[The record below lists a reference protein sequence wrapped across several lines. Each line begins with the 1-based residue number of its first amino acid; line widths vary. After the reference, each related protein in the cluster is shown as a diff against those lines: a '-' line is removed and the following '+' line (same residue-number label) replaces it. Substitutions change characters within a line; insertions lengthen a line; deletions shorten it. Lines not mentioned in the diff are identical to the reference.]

1 LQPFVPLFRS
11 PHLLTILAHFW
22 PARLDERRFPVER
35 TLYRTE
41 PGVEVL
47 VETQRPAGASAGDIV
62 LVHGLEGSSR
72 AGYML
77 SLARAALEAGY
88 AAHRLNL
95 RTCGGTEALS
105 ETPYHSGMTADLAAV
120 LRRLAEEHRGPRY
133 AVGFSLGGN
142 IALKLAGEL
151 GEAARGLVAGI
162 CAIST
167 PIDLDAST
175 RRLERP
181 ANRIYELRFLKRLK
195 RRVRA
200 LARLRPERFPID
212 GLAAVRGIR
221 EFDDR
226 FTSRWFGFRGAADYY
241 RTQSASRFLDAI
253 RVPVLLIQA
262 RDDPFIPFE
271 LFEQPGLA
279 RNPSIQLVATDHGGH
294 IGFLARG
301 APRFWADAVAMEWI
315 QRSLVALSMRART

>member
-1 LQPFVPLFRS
+1 
-11 PHLLTILAHFW
+11 
-22 PARLDERRFPVER
+22 
-35 TLYRTE
+35 
-41 PGVEVL
+41 
-47 VETQRPAGASAGDIV
+47 
-62 LVHGLEGSSR
+62 
-72 AGYML
+72 ML

-95 RTCGGTEALS
+95 RTCGGTEAFS
-105 ETPYHSGMTADLAAV
+105 ETPYHSGITADLAAV
-120 LRRLAEEHRGPRY
+120 LRQLAQEHSGPRY

-142 IALKLAGEL
+142 IVLKLAGEL

-167 PIDLDAST
+167 PIDLAAST
-175 RRLERP
+175 RCLERP
-181 ANRIYELRFLKRLK
+181 ENRIYELRFLKRLK

-200 LARLRPERFPID
+200 LAELRPEQFPID

-226 FTSRWFGFRGAADYY
+226 FTSRWFGFRDAADYY
-241 RTQSASRFLDAI
+241 GTQSASRFLDTI
-253 RVPVLLIQA
+253 HVPVLLIQS
-262 RDDPFIPFE
+262 RDDPFIPFD
-271 LFEQPGLA
+271 LFERPALV

-315 QRSLVALSMRART
+315 RGAALPPRRS